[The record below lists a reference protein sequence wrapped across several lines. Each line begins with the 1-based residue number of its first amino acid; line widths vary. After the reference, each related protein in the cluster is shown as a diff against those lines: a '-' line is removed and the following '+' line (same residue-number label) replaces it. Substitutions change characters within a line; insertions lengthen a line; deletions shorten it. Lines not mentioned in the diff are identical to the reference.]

1 MIKDQVEEVNTGRNS
16 QNSRAGF
23 RSAKFNTEVMKASSS
38 RYRSESEFNKDKV
51 EVINKQQTPKMMQS
65 RNSLASLDI

>member
-23 RSAKFNTEVMKASSS
+23 RNTKFNTEVMKASSS
-38 RYRSESEFNKDKV
+38 RYRSESGFNKDLGEMV
-51 EVINKQQTPKMMQS
+51 EQQTPKLMQS
-65 RNSLASLDI
+65 RNSLTSLDI